1 MQMVLSTKNLQ
12 QSLFGQCRLKNNKS
26 RNILFT
32 FVANKYVMSI
42 EVNNISKSYGAQK
55 ALNQVSFSIQK
66 GEIVGFLGPNGAGKS
81 TLMKIL
87 TTYIASDEGS
97 ASVNGFDVNS
107 QTKAVQQS
115 IGYLPEHNPLYLDL
129 YVREYLAF
137 NADVYQVAKSRIEEV
152 IQLTGLSNESHK
164 KIGQLSKGYRQR
176 VGLANA
182 LLHNP
187 DVLILDE
194 PTTGLDP
201 NQLVEIRNVIK
212 NVGKDKT
219 VFLSTHI
226 MQEVEAI
233 CDRVI
238 IIDKGKIVAD
248 KKLDNL
254 ISTDKKQII
263 EVEFDLAVEQE
274 LIAKIENLTSYKNTH
289 DMIWEL
295 TFNADKDMRPA
306 VFDFANANGLKTLQL
321 NQKNKNL
328 ETVFR
333 EMTK

>member
-1 MQMVLSTKNLQ
+1 
-12 QSLFGQCRLKNNKS
+12 
-26 RNILFT
+26 
-32 FVANKYVMSI
+32 MSI
-42 EVNNISKSYGAQK
+42 EVTNLSKSYGAQK
-55 ALNQVSFSIQK
+55 ALDSITFSVKK

-87 TTYIASDEGS
+87 TTYLAADEGV
-97 ASVNGFDVNS
+97 ALVNDKNVIS
-107 QTKAVQQS
+107 DTKEVQKI

-137 NADVYQVAKSRIEEV
+137 NADVYKVPSSRIQEV
-152 IQLTGLSNESHK
+152 IELTGLTPESHK

-187 DVLILDE
+187 EVLILDE

-248 KKLDNL
+248 KKLEVL
-254 ISTDKKQII
+254 IAADKEQVI
-263 EVEFDLAVEQE
+263 EVEFDLKVTEEQINSIPH
-274 LIAKIENLTSYKNTH
+274 LKSFIKNS
-289 DMIWEL
+289 DYLWEL
-295 TFNADKDMRPA
+295 TFLSSQDMRPT
-306 VFDFANANGLKTLQL
+306 VFDFAHDNGLKTLQL

-328 ETVFR
+328 EAVFR
-333 EMTK
+333 EITK

>member
-1 MQMVLSTKNLQ
+1 
-12 QSLFGQCRLKNNKS
+12 
-26 RNILFT
+26 
-32 FVANKYVMSI
+32 MSI
-42 EVNNISKSYGAQK
+42 EVQNISKSYGVQK
-55 ALNQVSFSIQK
+55 ELDNVSFSVKK

-87 TTYIASDEGS
+87 TTYITADEGK
-97 ASVNGFDVNS
+97 AEVNGNDVSVN
-107 QTKAVQQS
+107 QKMVQQS
-115 IGYLPEHNPLYLDL
+115 VGYLPEHNPLYLDL
-129 YVREYLAF
+129 YVREYLEF
-137 NADVYQVAKSRIEEV
+137 NADVYKVSKSRIEEV
-152 IQLTGLSNESHK
+152 IELTGLSPESHK

-176 VGLANA
+176 VGLATA

-238 IIDKGKIVAD
+238 IINNGKIVTD
-248 KKLDNL
+248 KKLDKL
-254 ISTDKKQII
+254 VSEVTTQVI
-263 EVEFDLAVEQE
+263 EVEFDKAVNEE
-274 LIAKIENLTSYKNTH
+274 LFAKLSDLINYRNTQGNV
-289 DMIWEL
+289 WEL
-295 TFNADKDMRPA
+295 TFETEVDMRSA
-306 VFDFANANGLKTLQL
+306 LFDFAHDNGLKTLQISL
-321 NQKNKNL
+321 KSKNL
-328 ETVFR
+328 EEIFR
-333 EMTK
+333 EKTKK